1 MLAILTAL
9 MLFIGHLAGGMTG
22 LAIAFV
28 FAIAMNTISYFFGD
42 KMVLAMYKAKPAPKD
57 HKVTR
62 ITREVSRAAGIP
74 MPKVFIIP
82 IKTPNAFACGR
93 SPSHSSIAFTEGI
106 IGLLDDKELK
116 GVAAHELA
124 HVKNRDILISTI
136 AATIAGVIGFV
147 ASTARYTL
155 MFGRDDDNQNII
167 GVIVIAIVAPIIA
180 TLIQLAISRSREFLA
195 DERGAAFLKD
205 SVGLASALEKL
216 ESGIKRAPLAQS
228 AAAGS
233 TAHLF
238 IASPFRASSLMALFM
253 THPPMEERIAR
264 LRHMKF

>member
-1 MLAILTAL
+1 

-116 GVAAHELA
+116 GE
-124 HVKNRDILISTI
+124 I
-136 AATIAGVIGFV
+136 F
-147 ASTARYTL
+147 
-155 MFGRDDDNQNII
+155 
-167 GVIVIAIVAPIIA
+167 
-180 TLIQLAISRSREFLA
+180 
-195 DERGAAFLKD
+195 
-205 SVGLASALEKL
+205 
-216 ESGIKRAPLAQS
+216 
-228 AAAGS
+228 
-233 TAHLF
+233 
-238 IASPFRASSLMALFM
+238 
-253 THPPMEERIAR
+253 
-264 LRHMKF
+264 